1 MDNYFSL
8 KNIHTVFNMAV
19 VCGAMTVVFIGIALS
34 GIGNYE
40 VAFFISYLYSL
51 ATFVL
56 MFVGLVMGVIESFS

>member
-19 VCGAMTVVFIGIALS
+19 ACGAMTVVFVAVALS

-40 VAFFISYLYSL
+40 VAFFISYLCSL

-56 MFVGLVMGVIESFS
+56 MFVALIMAVIESFS